1 MRVYWHDERPN
12 NDGVCAQFGSVWWD
26 PTLDQV
32 TSSRGTGMDVST
44 AKDAPLPSQFNFPP
58 FPIIF
63 CFSQKMELVWIQL
76 KRLSFFFLPYFIS
89 PFHFLASSFCCSFI
103 CKLFDIQISVHILL
117 RRLCLFSNV
126 PSGTKHGFCEFGRFL
141 QPLKK
146 ATV

>member
-1 MRVYWHDERPN
+1 M
-12 NDGVCAQFGSVWWD
+12 CAQFGSVWWD
-26 PTLDQV
+26 PPLDQV
-32 TSSRGTGMDVST
+32 TSSRGIDVT
-44 AKDAPLPSQFNFPP
+44 AAKDAPLPFQFNFPP

-76 KRLSFFFLPYFIS
+76 KRLSFLSSYPILFP
-89 PFHFLASSFCCSFI
+89 PFHSLASSFCCSFI

-146 ATV
+146 VTV